1 MAWVDRHQMIRDVL
15 IRGGRP
21 APVHKEKL
29 MIGPGSLDHICVED
43 GWHIRIPH
51 ASQQAK
57 LRVNQGD
64 VKKSVIWESV

>member
-1 MAWVDRHQMIRDVL
+1 MIRDVL

-29 MIGPGSLDHICVED
+29 MIGPGSLNHICVQD
-43 GWHIRIPH
+43 GWHTRIPH

-57 LRVNQGD
+57 LRVDEG
-64 VKKSVIWESV
+64 VRREGVSWESV